1 MQFKVVKPVF
11 ADHASQF
18 VNTMG
23 QFTET
28 ILVKKDHWVV
38 DAKSLLGLLAVGLK
52 PGDEVAFEVSPENEE
67 VRQAILGTGLFEEK

>member
-1 MQFKVVKPVF
+1 MTFKVVKPVF

-28 ILVKKDHWVV
+28 ILIKKDHWVV

-52 PGDEVAFEVSPENEE
+52 PGDQVEFEISPDSSEVKE
-67 VRQAILGTGLFEEK
+67 AILQTGLFEEA